1 MKYKKILL
9 ALVLVTN
16 KFICLSQVTGKVID
30 EINFPLEYA
39 TAALYNQE
47 TNMLVTGVI
56 TDINGVFS
64 FENLK
69 KGSYFI
75 ETSFIGYEGKIIKDI
90 TIANSNKSID
100 LSTIKL
106 TLGNKLNEVLFLIKY
121 SFIINFLLLIIIFEE
136 RSFNLK
142 EYFI

>member
-69 KGSYFI
+69 KGSY
-75 ETSFIGYEGKIIKDI
+75 
-90 TIANSNKSID
+90 
-100 LSTIKL
+100 LL
-106 TLGNKLNEVLFLIKY
+106 R
-121 SFIINFLLLIIIFEE
+121 LLL
-136 RSFNLK
+136 LAMK
-142 EYFI
+142 EKSSRTSQLLIQINQ